1 MSFEIANDEYAL
13 ALRRGHKEY
22 RELSAAGRP
31 THPAVL
37 DEILEDHPAMHHQE
51 IGTVEIPA
59 QFIVGTKSAGRISA
73 FTANFRPL
81 LEPDS
86 EFGIK
91 WILLCAAHLGDT
103 GIQSPIEC
111 YEYLGR
117 FYVVEGNK
125 RVSVLRHFGAARIPG
140 NVIRIIPPL
149 TEEPRIR
156 AYYEFMEFY
165 KYSKLYTI
173 QFRRPGDYK
182 ALLGFVGKEPGE
194 VWEEQERRTFNA

>member
-1 MSFEIANDEYAL
+1 MHEVLPEVDSL
-13 ALRRGHKEY
+13 AIK
-22 RELSAAGRP
+22 
-31 THPAVL
+31 
-37 DEILEDHPAMHHQE
+37 D
-51 IGTVEIPA
+51 IGLVEVPA
-59 QFIVGTKSAGRISA
+59 QRIVGTKSAGRISA

-111 YEYLGR
+111 YEYLGK

-165 KYSKLYTI
+165 KYSKL
-173 QFRRPGDYK
+173 
-182 ALLGFVGKEPGE
+182 
-194 VWEEQERRTFNA
+194 